1 MARAVLHAVTT
12 DTPLL
17 RYGMSWGGPEILA
30 GRRVL
35 SDEDW
40 VALGAIADDNEFYE
54 GFNKAFGVDLTG
66 PLADAPE

>member
-1 MARAVLHAVTT
+1 
-12 DTPLL
+12 
-17 RYGMSWGGPEILA
+17 MSWGGPEILA